1 MVGQGGLLQLVALG
15 KQDVFLTGN
24 PQMTW
29 FKMVYR
35 RYTNFATESQPMYF
49 DGTPDFGK
57 RITCLVPRRGDLLSQ
72 IILEVTLPAL
82 TVSTAAD
89 PNTKIPVPYVN
100 SIGHAL
106 IQEITI
112 EIGEQEIDRQNGEWM
127 EIWSSYTTT
136 KDKETGFYNMIGKVD
151 SFTNT
156 DPSLIGPINLYIPLR
171 FWFCK
176 NPGLALPLIALQ
188 YHPIRINLTLRPL
201 NQLFFSL
208 ALTPNPSVTSFQGS
222 ITGTTLT
229 IFDIYSGPISTGM
242 VLSGPGIIPGTTITA
257 IGAVELNGT
266 GMYTVNTN
274 YTGTVGPTI
283 ITGVSPLSGNTYC
296 PNITVNPT
304 SITSLMLWGDYI
316 YLDVDERRRFV
327 SNTHEYLIEQ
337 VQYTALI
344 PVTPGA
350 TLASFPLEFNHP
362 IRELFWY
369 IQRDDMT
376 RFHEYFNY
384 SSLGTFETGIRQD
397 ILQSAILQLDGFD
410 RFQERD
416 SGYFRLV
423 QPWQYHTVIPEDFFV
438 YSYSFALRPEDCQ
451 PCGSMNAS
459 RIDSI
464 ILQVKLNPAVVTPNV
479 TDHNPPVGNLHGR
492 VYGINHNVLRIAD
505 GFGGV
510 LFTI

>member
-1 MVGQGGLLQLVALG
+1 MVGQGGLLQLVAQG

-35 RYTNFATESQPMYF
+35 RYTNFAIESQPMYF

-57 RITCLVPRRGDLLSQ
+57 RITCLVPRRGDLLGQ

-82 TVSTAAD
+82 KLTNGDSVS
-89 PNTKIPVPYVN
+89 YVN

-127 EIWSSYTTT
+127 QIWSSYTTT
-136 KDKETGFYNMIGKVD
+136 KDKETGFYNMIGRVD
-151 SFTNT
+151 GYAPPNLF
-156 DPSLIGPINLYIPLR
+156 DPQTLYIPLR
-171 FWFCK
+171 FWFCR
-176 NPGLALPLIALQ
+176 NPGLALPIIALQ

-201 NQLFFSL
+201 NQLFINSD
-208 ALTPNPSVTSFQGS
+208 LTSP
-222 ITGTTLT
+222 
-229 IFDIYSGPISTGM
+229 
-242 VLSGPGIIPGTTITA
+242 
-257 IGAVELNGT
+257 EC
-266 GMYTVNTN
+266 TN
-274 YTGTVGPTI
+274 LEIMPAKI
-283 ITGVSPLSGNTYC
+283 ESM
-296 PNITVNPT
+296 
-304 SITSLMLWGDYI
+304 MLWGDYM
-316 YLDVDERRRFV
+316 YLDVEERRRFV
-327 SNTHEYLIEQ
+327 SSTHEYLIEQ
-337 VQYTALI
+337 IQYTSPI
-344 PVTPGA
+344 PVAPGA
-350 TLASFPLEFNHP
+350 SSLSAHLEFNHP

-384 SSLGTFETGIRQD
+384 SSLGTYEVGERGDMLQD
-397 ILQSAILQLDGFD
+397 AVLQLDGFD
-410 RFQERD
+410 RFKVRD

-423 QPWQYHTVIPEDFFV
+423 QPWQHHSVIPEDFFV
-438 YSYSFALRPEDCQ
+438 YSYSFALRPEDVQ

-459 RIDSI
+459 RIDTI
-464 ILQVKLNPAVVTPNV
+464 VLQLNLARVVVQGSPG
-479 TDHNPPVGNLHGR
+479 PLHTR
-492 VYGINHNVLRIAD
+492 VYAINHNVLRVAD